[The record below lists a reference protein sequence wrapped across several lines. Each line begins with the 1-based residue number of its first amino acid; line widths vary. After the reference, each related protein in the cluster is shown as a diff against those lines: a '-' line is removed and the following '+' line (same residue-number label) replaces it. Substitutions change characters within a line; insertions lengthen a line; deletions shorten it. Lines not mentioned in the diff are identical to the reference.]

1 MKKLES
7 MSAFFEARLNGYDEY
22 MLNEV
27 EGCRE
32 GYKLMAKLVPANAA
46 ALLDLGC
53 GTGLELDA
61 LFALHPDIGV
71 TAIDLTKA
79 MLDRLAEKHPHRRLE
94 LICGDYF
101 KTDFGKDRFDCAVSF
116 ETLHHFGR
124 EKKQGLYNRI
134 HESLREGGCY
144 IECDY
149 TVETQAEE
157 EFFFSEF
164 ARIKKAQG
172 LDNNEF
178 YHYDTPQTAENLI
191 QMFITAGFK
200 SAEKLLKIGGTTVI
214 LCKK

>member
-1 MKKLES
+1 MKKSES
-7 MSAFFEARLNGYDEY
+7 MSAFFEARLDGYDEH

-32 GYKLMAKLVPANAA
+32 GYELMAKLVPANAA
-46 ALLDLGC
+46 TLLDLGC

-61 LFALHPDIGV
+61 LFALRPDIGV

-79 MLDRLAEKHPHRRLE
+79 MLDRLAEKHPHRGLE

-101 KTDFGKDRFDCAVSF
+101 KADFGKDRFDCAVSF

-124 EKKQGLYNRI
+124 EKKQELYNRI
-134 HESLREGGCY
+134 YESLREGGCY

-157 EFFFSEF
+157 DFFFSEF

-172 LDNNEF
+172 PDDNEF